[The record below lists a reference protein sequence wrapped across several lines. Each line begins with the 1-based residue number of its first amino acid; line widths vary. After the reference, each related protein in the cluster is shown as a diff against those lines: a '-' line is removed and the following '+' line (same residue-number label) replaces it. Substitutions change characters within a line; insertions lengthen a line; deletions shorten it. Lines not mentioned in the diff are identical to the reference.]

1 VERHA
6 AEETARSGRTGGPQ
20 SAITRTLSDFQSGIS
35 QRLKADLWRNISE
48 RLSAT
53 WFLGKKS
60 VPTEAKT
67 KGTKHRPSVIVDWA
81 GMVPDPSRGF
91 PRFCPVPRHL
101 RKNRKNGS
109 LAFARSSIEAT
120 AFFVSNGCT
129 STGSTDGEPFAF
141 DEGRRGTR

>member
-1 VERHA
+1 VRSLARFRIFKAESPNER
-6 AEETARSGRTGGPQ
+6 
-20 SAITRTLSDFQSGIS
+20 
-35 QRLKADLWRNISE
+35 KADLWRTIRE
-48 RLSAT
+48 RLPAT
-53 WFLGKKS
+53 WIHGKKS
-60 VPTEAKT
+60 VPTEAKA
-67 KGTKHRPSVIVDWA
+67 KGTKHRPRVIVDWA

-91 PRFCPVPRHL
+91 PRFCPVPRHF